1 MDSAQAERGKGDLLV
16 VDDDLTA
23 RQTMEAF
30 LTREGYDM
38 RLAPNGEMALMVAK
52 EEPPEMILLDIRLPD
67 IEGILQDGLFPSESV
82 KIYHW
87 LDFICEETCRIQDL
101 GLTLLGEGKEEVVD
115 LTERLKKRFLIN
127 KGALEELGRD
137 KIRLVEEESGT
148 PLTVRCFPL
157 HLDRILDNLL
167 SNATNAIPGEGG
179 ELSIQSYQ
187 KDTWGVA
194 EIVNTGR
201 ISEEDKER
209 LLLSDGRGRG
219 LHITVRLVKYMG
231 GRLEMETLEGLAI
244 FRLFLPMAKM

>member
-1 MDSAQAERGKGDLLV
+1 M
-16 VDDDLTA
+16 
-23 RQTMEAF
+23 
-30 LTREGYDM
+30 
-38 RLAPNGEMALMVAK
+38 
-52 EEPPEMILLDIRLPD
+52 
-67 IEGILQDGLFPSESV
+67 
-82 KIYHW
+82 
-87 LDFICEETCRIQDL
+87 
-101 GLTLLGEGKEEVVD
+101 GEGKEEVVD

-167 SNATNAIPGEGG
+167 SNATNAISGEGG

-201 ISEEDKER
+201 ISEEDRDR
-209 LLLSDGRGRG
+209 LLHSKSRGRG
-219 LHITVRLVKYMG
+219 LYISLRLVKHMVG
-231 GRLEMETLEGLAI
+231 KLDVEAQEGQTI
-244 FRLFLPMAKM
+244 FRLSLPIVKM